1 MFLTMINLVEP
12 EAFLVELNS
21 LIFVLMLLMNA
32 QALTLYC
39 RNAGNPYINN
49 VFKKKVRKYK
59 IIIVVWN
66 FAFILKFF
74 LSIFGTTVLELDEQS
89 DKEDNFWFSVETFI
103 NIMFTEI
110 VPFYFVLDK
119 KFVKIFTLK
128 FLDNDAEVAQ
138 EIGSA
143 DGASNLNE
151 SVNLDIDD
159 ERRQG
164 IADGSPLLNEQG
176 HTPEKNTVVS
186 AFAINDEVAS
196 TQLLRRACLTVNAST
211 NFSDAM
217 IQ

>member
-74 LSIFGTTVLELDEQS
+74 LSIFGTTVLELDE
-89 DKEDNFWFSVETFI
+89 
-103 NIMFTEI
+103 
-110 VPFYFVLDK
+110 
-119 KFVKIFTLK
+119 
-128 FLDNDAEVAQ
+128 
-138 EIGSA
+138 
-143 DGASNLNE
+143 
-151 SVNLDIDD
+151 
-159 ERRQG
+159 
-164 IADGSPLLNEQG
+164 
-176 HTPEKNTVVS
+176 
-186 AFAINDEVAS
+186 
-196 TQLLRRACLTVNAST
+196 
-211 NFSDAM
+211 
-217 IQ
+217 